1 MLLKDFREPLLSFEL
16 IYFRNSFCYK
26 TENSCGFRY
35 KILGHVGSLGK
46 ILNILSPLGSLKFWD
61 FTVYTEVIPVKNFLQ
76 HFELCLYCKIEEVMK
91 FYNVGDKTFETDF
104 RLL

>member
-26 TENSCGFRY
+26 TENSWG
-35 KILGHVGSLGK
+35 
-46 ILNILSPLGSLKFWD
+46 LSPLGSLKFWD
-61 FTVYTEVIPVKNFLQ
+61 FTVYTEVVPVKNFLQ

-91 FYNVGDKTFETDF
+91 FYNIGDKTFETDF